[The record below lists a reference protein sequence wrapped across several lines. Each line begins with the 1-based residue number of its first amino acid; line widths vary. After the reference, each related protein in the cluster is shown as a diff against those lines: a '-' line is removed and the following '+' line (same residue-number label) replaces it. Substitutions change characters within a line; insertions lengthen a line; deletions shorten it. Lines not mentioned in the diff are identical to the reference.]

1 VSVASNILGHFLNR
15 QFVAFVLVGGFA
27 AHVNWLSRFFFSDHM
42 SFTAAIVLAY
52 LVGMTTA
59 FVLSRLIVF
68 EKSGRSARSDF
79 TRFAI
84 VNVFAVVQV
93 WLISVALARWLL
105 PWAGFTWHA
114 EEVAHAIGVA
124 APIVTS
130 YLGHRHFTFGK
141 GQTKIA
147 G

>member
-1 VSVASNILGHFLNR
+1 VSLATGIARNFLSR
-15 QFVAFVLVGGFA
+15 QFLAFLLVGGFA
-27 AHVNWLSRFFFSDHM
+27 AFVNWLSRFYFSGFM

-59 FVLSRLIVF
+59 FVLSRVIVF
-68 EKSGRSARSDF
+68 ERSGRSAQSDF
-79 TRFAI
+79 MRFAI
-84 VNVFAVVQV
+84 VNVVAVIQV
-93 WLISVALARWLL
+93 WLISVALARWLM
-105 PWAGFTWHA
+105 PWVGFTWHA

-141 GQTKIA
+141 RHQATIG
-147 G
+147 